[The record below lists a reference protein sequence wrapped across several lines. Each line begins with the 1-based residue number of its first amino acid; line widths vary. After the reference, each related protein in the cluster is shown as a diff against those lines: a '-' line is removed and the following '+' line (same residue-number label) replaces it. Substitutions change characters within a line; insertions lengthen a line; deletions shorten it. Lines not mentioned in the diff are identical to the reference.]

1 MNNPGKNDTAMESR
15 EKQRPTKPGPQALP
29 AGLIHN
35 LEELRSSI
43 LRRLE
48 SIEALAR
55 RCSGVP
61 SVEITRT
68 EQMLRQ
74 RIDELE
80 LERSRSLSDLA
91 SEDPS
96 DKRLLTQLE
105 NDRKLLA
112 EAWER
117 LDANGSTRSR
127 RGPSPGRHCRLI
139 IRTRPRGSP
148 CMVCLRSDSRPPPRP
163 PTPLRNPFS
172 VSFKRSVAT
181 SAARRTPA
189 VPRTEKVPHHA
200 RGSFTAPGTP
210 QPAGRLPP

>member
-15 EKQRPTKPGPQALP
+15 GKQRPTKLGQQALP

-35 LEELRSSI
+35 LEELRSCV

-61 SVEITRT
+61 SAEIART

-80 LERSRSLSDLA
+80 LERSRARSELV

-96 DKRLLTQLE
+96 DKQLLTQLE

-117 LDANGSTRSR
+117 LERERIDAIMAGSVA
-127 RGPSPGRHCRLI
+127 
-139 IRTRPRGSP
+139 RPALPAHHPHPAEGLATHGLP
-148 CMVCLRSDSRPPPRP
+148 APRP
-163 PTPLRNPFS
+163 TATGRDRQPRCGIHPPS
-172 VSFKRSVAT
+172 VSNA
-181 SAARRTPA
+181 
-189 VPRTEKVPHHA
+189 
-200 RGSFTAPGTP
+200 
-210 QPAGRLPP
+210 L

>member
-1 MNNPGKNDTAMESR
+1 MNMNNSGKNDTAMESR

-29 AGLIHN
+29 SGLIHN
-35 LEELRSSI
+35 LEELRSSV

-55 RCSGVP
+55 RRSGVP

-91 SEDPS
+91 SEEPS
-96 DKRLLTQLE
+96 DKQLLTQLE
-105 NDRKLLA
+105 NARKLLA

-117 LDANGSTRSR
+117 LERERIDAIAAGSVA
-127 RGPSPGRHCRLI
+127 
-139 IRTRPRGSP
+139 RPALPAHHPHPAEGLAMHGSP
-148 CMVCLRSDSRPPPRP
+148 APRLTATAETANPVAESILRQFQTLCSD
-163 PTPLRNPFS
+163 
-172 VSFKRSVAT
+172 V
-181 SAARRTPA
+181 RRTTDA
-189 VPRTEKVPHHA
+189 RCSPH
-200 RGSFTAPGTP
+200 
-210 QPAGRLPP
+210 

>member
-1 MNNPGKNDTAMESR
+1 MNNSGKNDTAMESR
-15 EKQRPTKPGPQALP
+15 EKQRPTKLGLQSLP

-35 LEELRSSI
+35 LEELRNCI

-96 DKRLLTQLE
+96 DKQLLTQLENDRKLLE

-117 LDANGSTRSR
+117 LERKRIDAIAAG
-127 RGPSPGRHCRLI
+127 
-139 IRTRPRGSP
+139 
-148 CMVCLRSDSRPPPRP
+148 
-163 PTPLRNPFS
+163 
-172 VSFKRSVAT
+172 SVARPALPARHPHPAEGLAVHGLPAQRPT
-181 SAARRTPA
+181 ATAETANPVAESILRQFQMLCSDVRRTTDA
-189 VPRTEKVPHHA
+189 RCSPH
-200 RGSFTAPGTP
+200 
-210 QPAGRLPP
+210 